1 MLNNLSRKSEFVF
14 RGNPNSRLRKFS
26 RNFYKKRITL
36 GKKMQNPKIRK
47 INLRTFR
54 HWKATMEYHK
64 TKDILHVKTILGHVN
79 IQNTLVYTHLVDFE
93 DDDFIAKTARSVK
106 EACQL
111 IEAGF
116 EYVTEIDGAK
126 LFRKRK

>member
-1 MLNNLSRKSEFVF
+1 MTLA
-14 RGNPNSRLRKFS
+14 
-26 RNFYKKRITL
+26 KKL
-36 GKKMQNPKIRK
+36 QNPRIRK

-93 DDDFIAKTARSVK
+93 EDDFIAKTARTIK

-116 EYVTEIDGAK
+116 EYVTEMDGAK